1 MAVLINTGVRAGTP
15 VQAAALP
22 VGRRARPDGIVATH
36 DAATGSVASML
47 MYRPIGA
54 IGIRNTRSHVPPY
67 NLASFDD
74 FQSRNAY
81 CLYESRPT
89 VKS

>member
-36 DAATGSVASML
+36 DAATGSVASIY
-47 MYRPIGA
+47 MYRSIGG
-54 IGIRNTRSHVPPY
+54 IGIQNTRSHVPIRY
-67 NLASFDD
+67 DTMRDAIITCA
-74 FQSRNAY
+74 RK
-81 CLYESRPT
+81 PT
-89 VKS
+89 

>member
-1 MAVLINTGVRAGTP
+1 VAVLINTGVRAGTP

-36 DAATGSVASML
+36 DAATGSVASIY

-54 IGIRNTRSHVPPY
+54 IGI
-67 NLASFDD
+67 
-74 FQSRNAY
+74 
-81 CLYESRPT
+81 
-89 VKS
+89 